1 MSPDYQGAFVLP
13 PGATEVILA
22 RHGSS
27 APFDPSVPFD
37 LTGGQSDPPLAPRGH
52 VQSAAL
58 ASRLAREPIVALF
71 VTTLRRTAETAAP
84 LAAQL
89 GLAPIVVPDLRE
101 VHLGDWESDG
111 GFTLRRADRD
121 PMRERVLEEEEWGLI
136 PGGEDMRSLGI
147 RVHLGLEKVASEIGP
162 DRVGVAIVHGGV
174 IAEACHQITQSR
186 PFAFFAIENC
196 SITRLIRARSGRWT
210 LQTFN
215 DTAHLD

>member
-1 MSPDYQGAFVLP
+1 MTPDYQGAFALP

-27 APFDPSVPFD
+27 TEFDPSFPFE

-52 VQSAAL
+52 AQSAAL
-58 ASRLAREPIVALF
+58 ASRLAQQAIVALF
-71 VTTLRRTAETAAP
+71 ITPLRRTAETAAP

-89 GLAPIVVPDLRE
+89 GLTPIVVPELRE

-111 GFTLRRADRD
+111 GFSLRRADRD
-121 PMRERVLEEEEWGLI
+121 PVRERVLEEEEWGLI
-136 PGGEDMRSLGI
+136 PGGEDLQSLGT
-147 RVHLGLEKVASEIGP
+147 RVHLGLEKMAGEIGP

-174 IAEACHQITQSR
+174 IAEACHQITRSR
-186 PFAFFAIENC
+186 PFAFFATENC
-196 SITRLIRARSGRWT
+196 SITRLIRARHGRWT